1 MSPAITPDGEPR
13 SARLVRPGRRAL
25 AAAVGVLAV
34 VAGLVVTPGTASAA
48 ERISVGATPGT
59 GMSLS
64 GPSAGGTTFRLDLPE
79 FTQTWVRA
87 GDPQNTTFGLW
98 PNGSIHYWADEMSGP
113 EQLVT
118 PAGVRFTQ
126 IAANGSRRAPTGYA
140 LSTTGTAYA
149 WGYGRG
155 GQLGNGAAE
164 SSDELVPVSLPG
176 GVQATSIGANGNGG
190 FALGN
195 DGDLYMWGYIPTTS
209 PPVFG
214 RSTATPERIP
224 NPTDVSFTRLYVAND
239 EWVYAWDAQGALYQW
254 NGRVEPSIVRA
265 PTGQSVTPPAAEV
278 STPEV
283 TDVWF
288 GSPYTSFD
296 QTVTKSGSSWLV
308 TTPDFRGKCGP
319 IDVIVWYTF
328 AGVSLEDTG
337 SFTINTPCAPT
348 AVSAVAGDGRATVS
362 FSAPPSNG
370 GSVPVTG
377 YAVIATPTAGP
388 GNPVTARGASSPI
401 TVTGLANGTT
411 YDIKVIASNVNGDGG
426 WSDQFGYQ
434 GTRTVTPQGSLAI
447 TGVPTSVTYGDAGF
461 TLGTSGGSGS
471 GAVTYSV
478 QSGVEVLSVDSTTG
492 AVTIRGAGTAT
503 VVATKAADG
512 TVAAATASVSITVAR
527 LPITVTADDKTM
539 PARGTAPPR
548 TYTIN
553 PPLIGD
559 DTLNIAAFW
568 AHSGGVVGVDA
579 TYTSVLVQ
587 PITHPNYSVTFVPGT
602 LTEVPALQE
611 QAALSITGVPSSV
624 TYGDAGFTLGTSG
637 GSGSGAVTYSVPA
650 GNGVL
655 AVDSTTGSVT
665 VVGAGTVSVT
675 ATKAGG
681 GSYQAIS
688 TTRSV
693 TVARRAVTVTA
704 QDRTKVFGAADP
716 ALTFSVS
723 PALVAGD
730 TLTGSL
736 TYTGSDVGAYAI
748 VQGTV
753 FAAPNYSVTFVPGT
767 MTITQTA
774 AAQAAIDDVQAL
786 PPTVS
791 SAADAD
797 LVAEATNATAALS
810 PAEQAQIPTEVLDAL
825 HVAQDLAG
833 AFNHADS
840 THGVTAS
847 GDALPWNVRL
857 VVSAGSGEEGEDF
870 VSQLPGRDL
879 LALYD
884 LSFVDTLTGEA
895 WEPEDGE
902 PVTIQLSQVDVAGR
916 AGIAIEHELAD
927 GSLETL
933 PATVGGDGTVAF
945 AASSFSRFGVTAVAL
960 HRTVTFDGNGRT
972 KLSMSAQVANSPTSL
987 TENGFRCSGYTF
999 IGWNTAADGSGTAYA
1014 DGASY
1019 PFREDVTLFAQ
1030 WAKNGK
1036 GHDKGKGH
1044 DNGKGHD
1051 KGKGHDHEDGKGKGK
1066 GHDHGNG
1073 KGHDHDAAEA
1083 GACR

>member
-1 MSPAITPDGEPR
+1 M
-13 SARLVRPGRRAL
+13 
-25 AAAVGVLAV
+25 
-34 VAGLVVTPGTASAA
+34 TASAA
-48 ERISVGATPGT
+48 ERISVGATPGS

-87 GDPQNTTFGLW
+87 GDPQGTTFGLW
-98 PNGSIHYWADEMSGP
+98 PNGSIHYWADGMSGP

-126 IAANGSRRAPTGYA
+126 IAANGSSRAPTGYA

-149 WGYGRG
+149 WGYGLG

-190 FALGN
+190 FALGD

-224 NPTDVSFTRLYVAND
+224 NPSDVSFTRLYVAND
-239 EWVYAWDAQGALYQW
+239 QWVYAWDAQGALYQW

-265 PTGQSVTPPAAEV
+265 PTGQSVTPPAAEE

-288 GSPYTSFD
+288 GSPYTSSD

-328 AGVSLEDTG
+328 GGVSLEDTG

-362 FSAPPSNG
+362 FSAPPGNG

-377 YAVIATPTAGP
+377 YAVTATPTAGP

-434 GTRTVTPQGSLAI
+434 GSRTVTPQGSLAI
-447 TGVPTSVTYGDAGF
+447 TGVPSSVTYGDAGF

-478 QSGVEVLSVDSTTG
+478 QSGAEVLSVDSTTG

-539 PARGTAPPR
+539 PARGAAPPR

-553 PPLIGD
+553 PPLVGD

-579 TYTSVLVQ
+579 TYTSELVQ

-611 QAALSITGVPSSV
+611 QAALSITGAPSSVTYGDAGFTLGTSGGSGSGAVTYSVPAGNGVLAVGSTTGSVTVVGAGTVSVTATKAGGGSHQAISTTRSVTVARRAVTVTAEDRTKVFGAADPALTFSVSPALVAGDTLTGSLTYTGSDVGAYAIVQGTVFADPNYTVTFVPGTMTITPAVQAALSITGAPSSV

-748 VQGTV
+748 VQGTA
-753 FAAPNYSVTFVPGT
+753 FADPNYTVTFVPGT

-791 SAADAD
+791 STADAD

-825 HVAQDLAG
+825 HEAQDLAG
-833 AFNHADS
+833 AYNHADS

-847 GDALPWNVRL
+847 GDTLPWNVRL
-857 VVSAGSGEEGEDF
+857 VVSAGSVEEGEDF

-916 AGIAIEHELAD
+916 GWHRRRTRARRRIAG
-927 GSLETL
+927 
-933 PATVGGDGTVAF
+933 
-945 AASSFSRFGVTAVAL
+945 
-960 HRTVTFDGNGRT
+960 
-972 KLSMSAQVANSPTSL
+972 
-987 TENGFRCSGYTF
+987 
-999 IGWNTAADGSGTAYA
+999 
-1014 DGASY
+1014 
-1019 PFREDVTLFAQ
+1019 
-1030 WAKNGK
+1030 
-1036 GHDKGKGH
+1036 
-1044 DNGKGHD
+1044 
-1051 KGKGHDHEDGKGKGK
+1051 
-1066 GHDHGNG
+1066 
-1073 KGHDHDAAEA
+1073 DAA
-1083 GACR
+1083 GHGRR